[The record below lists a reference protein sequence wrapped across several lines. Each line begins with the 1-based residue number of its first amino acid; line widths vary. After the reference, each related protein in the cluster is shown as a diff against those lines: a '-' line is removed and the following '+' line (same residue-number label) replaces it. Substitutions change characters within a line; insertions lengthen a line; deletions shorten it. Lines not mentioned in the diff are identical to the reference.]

1 MSEQVIQGMA
11 LEIGGGLAVR
21 PAEHAQQAAE
31 ISAKGPTLIVI
42 APGRVR
48 GFGFKWVL
56 KDACEQLR
64 EEETGKK
71 VRGSGKAKEIV
82 RLKGLKAIEGEY
94 VRYSAQVKRQQS
106 VEPKVMFVRPAATA
120 ASAPADQAQLEK
132 QIDEAIEFLDKF
144 LPDSSAQSPPS
155 DSGSDSQL
163 QLARER
169 REQLLAQE
177 KWFNA
182 PQVHVQ
188 QGKDPKA
195 GGANNTASK
204 LRRENELLGVWNG
217 REYLH
222 PQFQFDTL
230 TGLLMTEVKQ
240 LLELLPKDRSG
251 WRQAFWLFQK
261 HAQLEGKRPADVFQ
275 KDAARV
281 IEAARSDFV
290 TSDERW

>member
-1 MSEQVIQGMA
+1 M
-11 LEIGGGLAVR
+11 AVR

-42 APGRVR
+42 APGRLR
-48 GFGFKWVL
+48 GFGFKGL
-56 KDACEQLR
+56 FKNACEQLR

-71 VRGSGKAKEIV
+71 ARGSGKAKEIV

-106 VEPKVMFVRPAATA
+106 VEPKVMFVQPAATTA
-120 ASAPADQAQLEK
+120 SSAPADQAQFEK
-132 QIDEAIEFLDKF
+132 QIAEAIKFLDKF

-155 DSGSDSQL
+155 DSDSDSQL

-195 GGANNTASK
+195 GA
-204 LRRENELLGVWNG
+204 R
-217 REYLH
+217 
-222 PQFQFDTL
+222 
-230 TGLLMTEVKQ
+230 
-240 LLELLPKDRSG
+240 RSG
-251 WRQAFWLFQK
+251 CSRSMRSSKASARRTSSRKTQ
-261 HAQLEGKRPADVFQ
+261 PA
-275 KDAARV
+275 
-281 IEAARSDFV
+281 S
-290 TSDERW
+290 